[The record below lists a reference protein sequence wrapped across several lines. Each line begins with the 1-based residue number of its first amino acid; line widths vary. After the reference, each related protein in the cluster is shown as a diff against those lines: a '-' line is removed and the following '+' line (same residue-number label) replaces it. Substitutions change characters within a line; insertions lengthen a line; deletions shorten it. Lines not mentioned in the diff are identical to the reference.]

1 MINLAR
7 AAEGGVGSGGTSQTP
22 VRLSA
27 GIDQVTG
34 DQAALPVG
42 VPVTGQEMGL
52 PTSLEAEENALVT
65 RLARTGLSRGA
76 ATLAVVLV
84 TRQHARPEREL
95 LDIVLQYPSLENLA
109 TAEAALRELRTL
121 GWVIN
126 RDTESALLTEQV
138 PDLRGKIADRLSDP
152 PVADQL
158 AALLRS
164 NLDPMAARVVGP
176 MNDESVYSSYLE
188 LLRSAQD
195 DICLPML
202 VTSTRLASVEILQE
216 RARAGVRV
224 RILVGTPRIV
234 ASVRGETMRATA
246 EQRIKEWT
254 RNFSDLPS
262 AEVRIS
268 HKLEDMW
275 LGSSMAIDGK
285 IVRLDVYDPERQRS
299 LQGIMLEVA
308 DPRGLNLNVVRIFVG
323 LFEQA
328 WYRARPTNWAGR
340 MLWRWRQLWK
350 VWVGLLFTGAAF
362 LPVPFAGWQ
371 DLLIGIAAALL
382 ATAVIEGGAN
392 IRYRRRKAR

>member
-7 AAEGGVGSGGTSQTP
+7 ATGSRVGLGGTFRVP
-22 VRLSA
+22 VGLSA
-27 GIDQVTG
+27 GLYHVVG

-42 VPVTGQEMGL
+42 VPVTCKEMGL
-52 PTSLEAEENALVT
+52 PTSLEAEENALVS
-65 RLARTGLSRGA
+65 RLAHANLSRGA
-76 ATLAVVLV
+76 ATLAVVLA

-95 LDIVLQYPSLENLA
+95 LDIVLQYPGLENLA
-109 TAEAALRELRTL
+109 TAEAALRELRAL

-126 RDTESALLTEQV
+126 RDTENALLTQQV
-138 PDLRGKIADRLSDP
+138 PDLRRKIAERLADP

-158 AALLRS
+158 AALRS

-216 RARAGVRV
+216 RAQAGVRV
-224 RILVGTPRIV
+224 RILVGAPRIV

-246 EQRIKEWT
+246 EKRIKEWT
-254 RNFSDLPS
+254 RNFSNLPT

-308 DPRGLNLNVVRIFVG
+308 DPRGLNLNVVRIFVD

-328 WYRARPTNWAGR
+328 WARARPTTWAGR

-350 VWVGLLFTGAAF
+350 VWVGLLFTAAAF
-362 LPVPFAGWQ
+362 LPIPFAGWQ